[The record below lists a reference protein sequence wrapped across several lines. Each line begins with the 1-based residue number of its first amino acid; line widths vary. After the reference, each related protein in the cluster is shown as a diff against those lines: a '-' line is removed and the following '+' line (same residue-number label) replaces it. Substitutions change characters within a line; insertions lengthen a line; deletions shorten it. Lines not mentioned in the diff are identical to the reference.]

1 LSSDPYQ
8 ALPSFPAGAPLRFNQ
23 EPAVQLIAAGPARQR
38 RLTVAF
44 RLILAIPHIFAL
56 LCLNLGG
63 FVLAFAGWWA
73 ALFIGRLPGFAVSY
87 LSGLA
92 RWNARVLGYLLLLT
106 DVYPPFTVDDAPG
119 YPVVI
124 AIPERE
130 RLNRF
135 AVFFR
140 GTLAIWANI
149 VANAV
154 GGGAAIVAFVAWLIT
169 LVTGKLPAPL
179 HLAFTAVLRYQTR
192 YYCYLGLLTPTYPWK
207 LFGDEPDAS
216 AGATAAPAETAPAE
230 TAPPAETTETA
241 APVESAWGTPPGY
254 DTATPGYG
262 AQRGYGTPESVY
274 GTPGGYG
281 WAQPAS
287 PSADWPLVLPRSAK
301 ILLSLF
307 IALGLILN
315 GASNYVSL
323 KSRERANHAVNA
335 QALAI
340 SQWNSAGNTLN
351 AKMAAWSTS
360 ANACGNTLTCNTAAA
375 ARAASYMSAFASQVH
390 GIAMPTAATSAAAAK
405 LVVDATRASADFTT
419 VSQDTTVA
427 QFQADM
433 ASSGLSP
440 DMDDVQADIGR
451 LANAFNNP

>member
-1 LSSDPYQ
+1 M
-8 ALPSFPAGAPLRFNQ
+8 
-23 EPAVQLIAAGPARQR
+23 QLIAAGPAQQR

-73 ALFIGRLPGFAVSY
+73 AFCIGRLPGFAVSY

-106 DVYPPFTVDDAPG
+106 DVYPPFTVDDSPG

-149 VANAV
+149 VANSV

-216 AGATAAPAETAPAE
+216 
-230 TAPPAETTETA
+230 
-241 APVESAWGTPPGY
+241 TPPGH

-262 AQRGYGTPESVY
+262 AQPGYAPRNPATARQAATAGPSPPPRRPTGRSCS
-274 GTPGGYG
+274 PG
-281 WAQPAS
+281 P
-287 PSADWPLVLPRSAK
+287 PRS
-301 ILLSLF
+301 
-307 IALGLILN
+307 
-315 GASNYVSL
+315 
-323 KSRERANHAVNA
+323 
-335 QALAI
+335 
-340 SQWNSAGNTLN
+340 
-351 AKMAAWSTS
+351 
-360 ANACGNTLTCNTAAA
+360 C
-375 ARAASYMSAFASQVH
+375 
-390 GIAMPTAATSAAAAK
+390 
-405 LVVDATRASADFTT
+405 
-419 VSQDTTVA
+419 
-427 QFQADM
+427 
-433 ASSGLSP
+433 
-440 DMDDVQADIGR
+440 
-451 LANAFNNP
+451 

>member
-1 LSSDPYQ
+1 MSSDAYQ
-8 ALPSFPAGAPLRFNQ
+8 ALPSFPAGAPSRFDQ

-92 RWNARVLGYLLLLT
+92 RWNARVLAYLLLLT

-124 AIPERE
+124 AIPEQE

-140 GTLAIWANI
+140 GTLAIWGNI

-154 GGGAAIVAFVAWLIT
+154 GGGAAIVALIAWLIT

-216 AGATAAPAETAPAE
+216 A
-230 TAPPAETTETA
+230 
-241 APVESAWGTPPGY
+241 WGTPPGY
-254 DTATPGYG
+254 DTTTPGYG
-262 AQRGYGTPESVY
+262 P
-274 GTPGGYG
+274 PGGYG
-281 WAQPAS
+281 SAQPAS
-287 PSADWPLVLPRSAK
+287 PSADWPLVLPQSAK

-315 GASNYVSL
+315 GASNYVSFT
-323 KSRERANHAVNA
+323 SR
-335 QALAI
+335 
-340 SQWNSAGNTLN
+340 
-351 AKMAAWSTS
+351 
-360 ANACGNTLTCNTAAA
+360 
-375 ARAASYMSAFASQVH
+375 
-390 GIAMPTAATSAAAAK
+390 
-405 LVVDATRASADFTT
+405 DRASRAPADFTT
-419 VSQDTTVA
+419 VSRDTTVA

-433 ASSGLSP
+433 ASSGLAP
-440 DMDDVQADIGR
+440 DLDDVHADIGS
-451 LANAFNNP
+451 LANAFTNSRSS

>member
-1 LSSDPYQ
+1 M
-8 ALPSFPAGAPLRFNQ
+8 
-23 EPAVQLIAAGPARQR
+23 
-38 RLTVAF
+38 
-44 RLILAIPHIFAL
+44 
-56 LCLNLGG
+56 
-63 FVLAFAGWWA
+63 
-73 ALFIGRLPGFAVSY
+73 
-87 LSGLA
+87 
-92 RWNARVLGYLLLLT
+92 
-106 DVYPPFTVDDAPG
+106 
-119 YPVVI
+119 
-124 AIPERE
+124 
-130 RLNRF
+130 
-135 AVFFR
+135 
-140 GTLAIWANI
+140 
-149 VANAV
+149 
-154 GGGAAIVAFVAWLIT
+154 AFVAWLIT

-216 AGATAAPAETAPAE
+216 
-230 TAPPAETTETA
+230 
-241 APVESAWGTPPGY
+241 TPPGH

-262 AQRGYGTPESVY
+262 AQPGYGTPESGY

-307 IALGLILN
+307 IALGLILD

-323 KSRERANHAVNA
+323 KSRERASNAVNA

-360 ANACGNTLTCNTAAA
+360 ANACGKTLTCNTAAA
-375 ARAASYMSAFASQVH
+375 AQAASYMSAFASQVQ

-405 LVVDATRASADFTT
+405 LVADATRASADFTA

-433 ASSGLSP
+433 QSSGLSP
-440 DMDDVQADIGR
+440 DMDDVQADINS
-451 LANAFNNP
+451 LANAFNNS

>member
-1 LSSDPYQ
+1 MSSDPYQ

-23 EPAVQLIAAGPARQR
+23 EPAVQLIAAGPAQQR

-87 LSGLA
+87 LAGLA

-216 AGATAAPAETAPAE
+216 
-230 TAPPAETTETA
+230 
-241 APVESAWGTPPGY
+241 TPPGH

-262 AQRGYGTPESVY
+262 AQPGYGTPESGY

-307 IALGLILN
+307 IALGLILD

-323 KSRERANHAVNA
+323 KSRERASNAVNA

-375 ARAASYMSAFASQVH
+375 ARAASYLSAFASQVH

-405 LVVDATRASADFTT
+405 LVADATRASADFTA

-427 QFQADM
+427 RFQADM
-433 ASSGLSP
+433 QSSGLSP
-440 DMDDVQADIGR
+440 DMDDVQADIGS
-451 LANAFNNP
+451 LANAFNNS